1 MEGGGGGKV
10 ILKEQLGLLDLAKS
24 EGAFAPSAPLVP
36 SALILDRPSDDLG
49 GGGAN
54 L

>member
-1 MEGGGGGKV
+1 M
-10 ILKEQLGLLDLAKS
+10 KEQLGIFAKS
-24 EGAFAPSAPLVP
+24 EGALAPSAPLVP

-49 GGGAN
+49 GGAN

>member
-1 MEGGGGGKV
+1 MEGGGGKV

-24 EGAFAPSAPLVP
+24 EGALAPSAPLDP

-49 GGGAN
+49 GVAN

>member
-1 MEGGGGGKV
+1 MEGGGKV
-10 ILKEQLGLLDLAKS
+10 FLKEQLGLLDLEKS
-24 EGAFAPSAPLVP
+24 EGALAPSVPLVP

-49 GGGAN
+49 GVAN